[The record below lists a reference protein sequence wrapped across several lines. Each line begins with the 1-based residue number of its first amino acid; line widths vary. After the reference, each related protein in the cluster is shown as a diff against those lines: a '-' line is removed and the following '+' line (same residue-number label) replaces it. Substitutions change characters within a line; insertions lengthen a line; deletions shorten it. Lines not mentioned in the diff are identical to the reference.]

1 MTQHPKQ
8 LAASLIGAAIL
19 TLSACGG
26 GGGGDSGSTPTPVA
40 TVTLSGVAATGAAF
54 ADAVVRVIDS
64 TGTVVGTS
72 APVGS
77 DGVFNVTLAAGA
89 TAPFVLVASR
99 TDANGE
105 TQSLVSVIDSAS
117 QTTANV
123 TPITT
128 LIASRLS
135 ASGDPTR
142 LAEELAA
149 GTVSITPA
157 AVAETVTEVQ
167 AILAPLL
174 EATGT
179 TATNPLTGSFAVD
192 GTGYDRLLDSI
203 SVNIIPSSSSTTNI
217 EIAVKQQLTEDEQPT
232 TVAFSSSDATVAPLP
247 AISADSLVPT
257 GTAAQ
262 ISDFLSRLTTCY
274 ALPATERVSDGST
287 VVATACQAAFAG
299 NDPAAYRHNGSTVSS
314 SGAFASLFNTSIV
327 GLSFSQ
333 GSYEFTRANGDLVI
347 GYKSRTTDGA
357 ETFGTFVVRING
369 STGALGLIGNQYQY
383 PGGVSAYQQLR
394 RFVTLGQ
401 EDHSYYST
409 GYTLNVANQQSGGSA
424 VFNRVEVTTPSGNT
438 LTLLPSSGSSNL
450 TLPDGAGNPSGTNFV
465 RLRSEPLDPVL
476 VTAHPKTYDS
486 ASLFFVNTDR
496 TEEQLAAAT
505 SQGVWV
511 FRYFLAGNTGTTADA
526 TQAYRTRA
534 RALSIGELRT
544 KGFAALTTG
553 MLADIVSGADA
564 TTGKVLMEA
573 NQPAVLA
580 PTTGGDAWTVP
591 AGTLPP
597 TSLTLFGNYLKPSG
611 ATPRFDDSVSVPSTA
626 RTATISCAPAS
637 GTDTHCST
645 TVAGAYGA
653 DVKVNGLHLFARDA
667 GGREYAHF
675 YAAYKLT
682 PAP

>member
-1 MTQHPKQ
+1 MTQHTKR
-8 LAASLIGAAIL
+8 LATGLIGAAIL

-26 GGGGDSGSTPTPVA
+26 GGDSGGGTPTPVE

-89 TAPFVLVASR
+89 TAPLVLVASR

-105 TQSLVSVIDSAS
+105 TQSLVSVIDSAT

-135 ASGDPTR
+135 ASGDPTK
-142 LAEELAA
+142 LADELAD
-149 GTVSITPA
+149 GTTSITPA

-179 TATNPLTGSFAVD
+179 SATNPLTGSIAVD

-203 SVNIIPSSSSTTNI
+203 SVNIIPASSSTTNI
-217 EIAVKQQLTEDEQPT
+217 EIAVKQQLGEGEQPT

-247 AISADSLVPT
+247 TISAGSLVPA
-257 GTAAQ
+257 GTAVQ
-262 ISDFLSRLTTCY
+262 ISNFLSRLTTCY
-274 ALPATERVSDGST
+274 ALPASERVSGDNT
-287 VVATACQAAFAG
+287 VVAAACQAAFAG
-299 NDPAAYRHNGSTVSS
+299 DDPTAYRHNGSAVSS
-314 SGAFASLFNTSIV
+314 SGAFSNLFNASVV

-347 GYKSRTTDGA
+347 GYKSRTIDGA

-409 GYTLNVANQQSGGSA
+409 GYTLNVANLQSGGSA

-544 KGFAALTTG
+544 KGFASLTAG

-573 NQPAVLA
+573 NQPAELT

-611 ATPRFDDSVSVPSTA
+611 ATPRFDDSVSVLSTA